1 MKILVEQSGY
11 HLNNMGDVAML
22 QVTVSRLKQL
32 FPESTIQIFTTAPD
46 RLEKYCPGTVPLSP
60 LGREVWSYPLSKF
73 PSRSAL
79 VNQVLNYFD
88 TSTPGQEIR
97 KSFPHLTRN
106 LLQHRLRNC
115 PGYISDFN
123 EFTHAI
129 FDANLVILSGGGYI
143 NDVFPYNVTR
153 ALATIDLATRLHK
166 PVIMLGHGL
175 GPLTDV
181 DILAQAQQT
190 LPSVKRIGLRE
201 QVAGLPLLKSI
212 GVSPEQVVVTG
223 DDAVELAYEAR
234 SPELDRGIGVNLR
247 VSHYSEVAP
256 QVFNAIRAAL
266 VSVAETHQAPL
277 IPAPISRHSDAQNEQ
292 PDSVAIQKLTEGYS
306 DCPEGGFHLDTP
318 LKVIQQV
325 SRCRVMVT
333 ASYHAGVFALSQGI
347 PVVGLVKS
355 KYYVDKFQGL
365 ADQFGQGCEMILL
378 DEDNLQDRLIQ
389 TINQLWSDAETL
401 RPKLL
406 ESAVR
411 QIQQGRLVYQSLREL
426 GLPCR

>member
-1 MKILVEQSGY
+1 MRILVEQGSY

-22 QVTVSRLKQL
+22 QVAVSRLKQL
-32 FPESTIQIFTTAPD
+32 FPNSTIQIFTNTPD
-46 RLEKYCPGTVPLSP
+46 RLEQYCPGTIPLSP
-60 LGREVWSYPLSKF
+60 KGREVWSYPLSKF
-73 PSRSAL
+73 PSGLKL
-79 VNQVLNYFD
+79 VNNTLNYFD
-88 TSTPGQEIR
+88 TSYLGQRTR
-97 KSFPHLTRN
+97 KTFPHFTQI

-115 PGYISDFN
+115 PSDIKDLN
-123 EFTHAI
+123 DFTCAI
-129 FDANLVILSGGGYI
+129 FNADLLLLSGGGYM
-143 NDVFPYNVTR
+143 NDIFPYSITR
-153 ALATIDLATRLHK
+153 ALATIDLAGRLHK
-166 PVIMLGHGL
+166 PVMMLGLGL

-181 DILAQAQQT
+181 DILAQAKQT

-247 VSHYSEVAP
+247 VSHYSEVTP
-256 QVFNAIRAAL
+256 QVFNAIRTAL

-292 PDSVAIQKLTEGYS
+292 PDSVAIQKLIEGYS
-306 DCPEGGFHLDTP
+306 DCSDGGFHLDTP

-355 KYYVDKFQGL
+355 KYYVDKFLGL
-365 ADQFGQGCEMILL
+365 ADQFGQGCEIILL

-401 RPKLL
+401 RPRLL

-411 QIQQGRLVYQSLREL
+411 QIQQGRLVYESLREL